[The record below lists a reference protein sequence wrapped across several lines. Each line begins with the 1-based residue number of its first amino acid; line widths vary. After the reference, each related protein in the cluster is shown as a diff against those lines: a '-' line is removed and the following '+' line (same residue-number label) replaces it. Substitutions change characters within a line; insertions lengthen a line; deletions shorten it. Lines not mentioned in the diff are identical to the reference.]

1 VYSAMAAVPTCID
14 DVTARWLSA
23 VLHADVEELRAE
35 RIAADTGFS
44 SLLYRVHLT
53 GTGVPRSVIV
63 KLPADSEARGA
74 MEMMGGYS
82 REVAFYRDVADQAP
96 IGTPS
101 VLAARIA
108 EGGSDFVLVLEDL
121 VDWDNVDHLAGLTL
135 RQAHLV
141 TAELAGLHAWSL
153 EAPNAHLK
161 SAFPRIDTPMMRDVL
176 PAVFAHGWQVYRDRS
191 GADVSPP
198 IARHAE
204 RFAGRAV
211 AALSVLTEQDML
223 LHGDIRADNVFFAD
237 DRCKIVDFQM
247 TARGAGAIDL
257 GYLVS
262 QGLPTAIRSGRDEE
276 FVRTYLDRLVAMGVR
291 GYGFDEVW
299 RHYRFAVAY
308 MIVLP
313 VVALVGWDVLPER
326 SRRLCLTLTDR
337 AAATIDEID
346 AVEVFDD

>member
-1 VYSAMAAVPTCID
+1 VDSAMAAVPTGID
-14 DVTARWLSA
+14 DVTAPWLSA
-23 VLHADVEELRAE
+23 VLRADVEVIRAE

-44 SLLYRVHLT
+44 SLLYRVHLS
-53 GTGVPRSVIV
+53 GNDVPRSVIV

-82 REVAFYRDVADQAP
+82 REVAFYRDVAGQAP
-96 IGTPS
+96 TGTPR

-108 EGGSDFVLVLEDL
+108 DEGSDFVLVLEDL
-121 VDWDNVDHLAGLTL
+121 GDWDNVDHLAGLTL
-135 RQAHLV
+135 RQARLV

-153 EAPNAHLK
+153 EASNAHLK

-176 PAVFAHGWQVYRDRS
+176 PAVFSHGWQVYRERS
-191 GADVSPP
+191 DADVSPRV
-198 IARHAE
+198 ARHAE
-204 RFAGRAV
+204 RFASRA
-211 AALSVLTEQDML
+211 ATALSVLTEQDML
-223 LHGDIRADNVFFAD
+223 VHGDIRADNVFFAG

-247 TARGAGAIDL
+247 TARGVGAIDL

-262 QGLPTAIRSGRDEE
+262 QGLPTDIRSGRDEE
-276 FVRTYLDRLVAMGVR
+276 MVRTYLDRLVASGVR
-291 GYGFDEVW
+291 GYGFDDVW
-299 RHYRFAVAY
+299 RHYRSAVAY

-313 VVALVGWDVLPER
+313 VVALVGWDALPER

-337 AAATIDEID
+337 AAATIDEIN